1 MSFSIVQSRAIA
13 GLTLLP
19 VSVETDL
26 SNGLPHFSIVGLP
39 DTAVREAKERVRSA
53 ILNSGFEF
61 PSRRITVNLAPADLP
76 KDSGR
81 FDLAIAIGIL
91 VASGQIDSAQLPL
104 RLQSL
109 TFVGELSLTG
119 SLLPIRGAFA
129 MAAGF
134 LNEPSTASMLVLP
147 LANQQETSAIGSERL
162 AFASSLREVA
172 AHLIGQTPLIG
183 CKPMPAGTIAAGPAM
198 DWSEIRGQS
207 SAKRAAIIAAAGAHN
222 LLMLGPPGVGKSM
235 IAARIA
241 ALLPALSHA
250 QACELAAIQSL
261 LGAIDLQRWQRPP
274 YRSPHHS
281 ASSRALIG
289 GGQPVRPGEIS
300 LAHHGVLFLDELPE
314 FPRDALESLREP
326 LERHEVEIARVR
338 DRVCFPANFMLIA
351 AMNPCPCGYFG
362 VRHTRKICRC
372 SPDRILRYRARLS
385 GPLMDRFDMAVAME
399 VPTAQ
404 QLAGLDAMPTQGSNV
419 ETLRDHVVQARRRQL
434 GRQSCLNSRLSVQ
447 ALQIQAECDPQ
458 AKQLLMQAASRWGW
472 SARSWHRLIRVARTI
487 ADVDGGDQIR
497 VPQIAEAIELRRAV
511 DVAAE
516 AQDFEPARSVQL
528 PATTPS

>member
-13 GLTLLP
+13 ALTPLP

-26 SNGLPHFSIVGLP
+26 SNGLPQFSIVGLP

-91 VASGQIDSAQLPL
+91 TASSQIQSAHLPQ
-104 RLQSL
+104 RLASL
-109 TFVGELSLTG
+109 IFVGELSLTG

-134 LNEPSTASMLVLP
+134 LQEPSAESELVLP
-147 LANQQETSAIGSERL
+147 LANQKEISAIGSKRL

-172 AHLIGQTPLIG
+172 AHLVSQAPLIG
-183 CKPMPAGTIAAGPAM
+183 CKPMPADSVAAGPAM

-207 SAKRAAIIAAAGAHN
+207 AAKRAAIIAAAGGHN
-222 LLMLGPPGVGKSM
+222 LLMFGPPGVGKSM

-241 ALLPALSHA
+241 ALLPSLSHA

-261 LGAIDLQRWQRPP
+261 LGAIDLQRWQHPP

-289 GGQPVRPGEIS
+289 GGQPLRPGEIS

-338 DRVCFPANFMLIA
+338 DRICFPANFMLIA

-362 VRHTRKICRC
+362 VRHARKICRC
-372 SPDRILRYRARLS
+372 SPDRILRYRSRLS
-385 GPLMDRFDMAVAME
+385 GPLMDRFDK
-399 VPTAQ
+399 
-404 QLAGLDAMPTQGSNV
+404 
-419 ETLRDHVVQARRRQL
+419 ARSRQL
-434 GRQSCLNSRLSVQ
+434 RRQSCLNSRLGVQ

-458 AKQLLMQAASRWGW
+458 AKQLLMQAAGRWGW

-487 ADVDGGDQIR
+487 ADYDGEDRIK

-511 DVAAE
+511 DVVAE
-516 AQDFEPARSVQL
+516 PQDFEPARSAQL
-528 PATTPS
+528 PA

>member
-13 GLTLLP
+13 ALTPLP

-26 SNGLPHFSIVGLP
+26 SNGLPQFSIVGLP

-91 VASGQIDSAQLPL
+91 IASGQIQSAYLSSRLSQLI
-104 RLQSL
+104 
-109 TFVGELSLTG
+109 FVGELSLTG
-119 SLLPIRGAFA
+119 GLLPIRGAFA

-134 LNEPSTASMLVLP
+134 LHEPSAESRLILP
-147 LANQQETSAIGSERL
+147 LANQTEISAIGSVRL

-172 AHLIGQTPLIG
+172 AHLVLQTLLMG
-183 CKPMPAGTIAAGPAM
+183 CKPMPAESAATGPAM

-207 SAKRAAIIAAAGAHN
+207 LAKRAAIIAAAGAHN
-222 LLMLGPPGVGKSM
+222 LLMMGPPGVGKSM

-241 ALLPALSHA
+241 ALLPGLSHA

-289 GGQPVRPGEIS
+289 GGQPLRPGEIS

-326 LERHEVEIARVR
+326 LERHAVEIARVR

-362 VRHTRKICRC
+362 VRHAKKICRC
-372 SPDRILRYRARLS
+372 SPDRILRYRSRLS
-385 GPLMDRFDMAVAME
+385 GPLMDRFDMAVTME
-399 VPTAQ
+399 SPTAQ
-404 QLAGLDAMPTQGSNV
+404 QLAGLDATPTQESSS
-419 ETLRDHVVQARRRQL
+419 ETLRDRVEQARSWQLRRQA
-434 GRQSCLNSRLSVQ
+434 CLNSRLGVQ

-458 AKQLLMQAASRWGW
+458 AKQLLMQAAARWGW
-472 SARSWHRLIRVARTI
+472 SARSWHRVIRVARTI
-487 ADVDGGDQIR
+487 ADIDGEDQIKI
-497 VPQIAEAIELRRAV
+497 PQIAEAIELRRAA
-511 DVAAE
+511 DVVAE
-516 AQDFEPARSVQL
+516 AQDFEPARSAQL
-528 PATTPS
+528 PATTSS

>member
-1 MSFSIVQSRAIA
+1 
-13 GLTLLP
+13 P

-26 SNGLPHFSIVGLP
+26 SNGLPQFSIVGLP

-91 VASGQIDSAQLPL
+91 IASGQIQSAYLSSRLSQLI
-104 RLQSL
+104 
-109 TFVGELSLTG
+109 FVGELSLTG
-119 SLLPIRGAFA
+119 GLLPIRGAFA

-134 LNEPSTASMLVLP
+134 LHEPSAESRLILP
-147 LANQQETSAIGSERL
+147 LANQTEISAIGSVRL

-172 AHLIGQTPLIG
+172 AHLVLQTLLMG
-183 CKPMPAGTIAAGPAM
+183 CKPMPAESAATGPAM

-207 SAKRAAIIAAAGAHN
+207 LAKRAAIIAAAGAHN
-222 LLMLGPPGVGKSM
+222 LLMMGPPGVGKSM

-241 ALLPALSHA
+241 ALLPGLSHA

-289 GGQPVRPGEIS
+289 GGQPLRPGEIS

-326 LERHEVEIARVR
+326 LERHAVEIARVR

-362 VRHTRKICRC
+362 VRHAKKICRC
-372 SPDRILRYRARLS
+372 SPDRILRYRSRLS
-385 GPLMDRFDMAVAME
+385 GPLMDRFDMAVTME
-399 VPTAQ
+399 SPTAQ
-404 QLAGLDAMPTQGSNV
+404 QLAGLDATPTQESSS
-419 ETLRDHVVQARRRQL
+419 ETLRDRVEQARSWQLRRQA
-434 GRQSCLNSRLSVQ
+434 CLNSRLGVQ

-458 AKQLLMQAASRWGW
+458 AKQLLMQAAARWGW
-472 SARSWHRLIRVARTI
+472 SARSWHRVIRVARTI
-487 ADVDGGDQIR
+487 ADIDGEDQIKI
-497 VPQIAEAIELRRAV
+497 PQIAEAIELRRAA
-511 DVAAE
+511 DVVAE
-516 AQDFEPARSVQL
+516 AQDFEPARSTQQ
-528 PATTPS
+528 PA

>member
-1 MSFSIVQSRAIA
+1 
-13 GLTLLP
+13 LP
-19 VSVETDL
+19 Q
-26 SNGLPHFSIVGLP
+26 FSIVGLP

-91 VASGQIDSAQLPL
+91 IASGQIQSAYLSSRLSQLI
-104 RLQSL
+104 
-109 TFVGELSLTG
+109 FVGELSLTG
-119 SLLPIRGAFA
+119 GLLPIRGAFA

-134 LNEPSTASMLVLP
+134 LHEPSAESRLILP
-147 LANQQETSAIGSERL
+147 LANQTEISAIGSVRL

-172 AHLIGQTPLIG
+172 AHLVLQTLLMG
-183 CKPMPAGTIAAGPAM
+183 CKPMPAESAATGPAM

-207 SAKRAAIIAAAGAHN
+207 LAKRAAIIAAAGAHN
-222 LLMLGPPGVGKSM
+222 LLMMGPPGVGKSM

-241 ALLPALSHA
+241 ALLPGLSHA

-289 GGQPVRPGEIS
+289 GGQPLRPGEIS

-326 LERHEVEIARVR
+326 LERHAVEIARVR

-362 VRHTRKICRC
+362 VRHAKKICRC
-372 SPDRILRYRARLS
+372 SPDRILRYRSRLS
-385 GPLMDRFDMAVAME
+385 GPLMDRFDMAVTME
-399 VPTAQ
+399 SPTAQ
-404 QLAGLDAMPTQGSNV
+404 QLAGLDATPTQESSS
-419 ETLRDHVVQARRRQL
+419 ETLRDRVEQARSWQLRRQA
-434 GRQSCLNSRLSVQ
+434 CLNSRLGVQ

-458 AKQLLMQAASRWGW
+458 AKQLLMQAAARWGW
-472 SARSWHRLIRVARTI
+472 SARSWHRVIRVARTI
-487 ADVDGGDQIR
+487 ADIDGEDQIKI
-497 VPQIAEAIELRRAV
+497 PQIAEAIELRRAA
-511 DVAAE
+511 DVVAE
-516 AQDFEPARSVQL
+516 AQDFEPARSTQQ
-528 PATTPS
+528 PA

>member
-1 MSFSIVQSRAIA
+1 MAQMSFSIVQSRAIA
-13 GLTLLP
+13 ALTPLP

-26 SNGLPHFSIVGLP
+26 SNGLPQFSIVGLP

-53 ILNSGFEF
+53 ILNSDFEF

-91 VASGQIDSAQLPL
+91 TASSQIQSAHLPQ
-104 RLQSL
+104 RLASL
-109 TFVGELSLTG
+109 IFVGELSLTG

-134 LNEPSTASMLVLP
+134 LQEPSAESELVLP
-147 LANQQETSAIGSERL
+147 LANQKEISAIGSKRL

-172 AHLIGQTPLIG
+172 AHLVSQAPLIG
-183 CKPMPAGTIAAGPAM
+183 CKPMPADSAAAGPAM

-207 SAKRAAIIAAAGAHN
+207 AAKRAAIIAAAGGHN
-222 LLMLGPPGVGKSM
+222 LLMFGPPGVGKSM

-241 ALLPALSHA
+241 ALLPSLSHA

-289 GGQPVRPGEIS
+289 GGQPLRPGEIS

-362 VRHTRKICRC
+362 VRHARKICRC
-372 SPDRILRYRARLS
+372 SPDRILRYRSRLS
-385 GPLMDRFDMAVAME
+385 GPLMDRFDMAVGME
-399 VPTAQ
+399 APTAQ
-404 QLAGLDAMPTQGSNV
+404 QLAGPEAMPTPELTSQ
-419 ETLRDHVVQARRRQL
+419 TLRDQVAQARSRQL
-434 GRQSCLNSRLSVQ
+434 GRQSCLNSRLGVQ
-447 ALQIQAECDPQ
+447 ALQMQAECDPQ
-458 AKQLLMQAASRWGW
+458 AKQLLMQAAGRWGW

-487 ADVDGGDQIR
+487 ADYDGEDQIK

-511 DVAAE
+511 DVVAE
-516 AQDFEPARSVQL
+516 PEDFEPARSAQL
-528 PATTPS
+528 PA

>member
-1 MSFSIVQSRAIA
+1 MSFSVVQSRAIA
-13 GLTLLP
+13 ALTPLP

-26 SNGLPHFSIVGLP
+26 SNGLPQFSIVGLP

-91 VASGQIDSAQLPL
+91 IASDQIRSADLL
-104 RLQSL
+104 RLLSKL
-109 TFVGELSLTG
+109 IFVGELSLTG

-134 LNEPSTASMLVLP
+134 LHEQSIERSLILP
-147 LANQQETSAIGSERL
+147 LANQKEVSVIGSNRL
-162 AFASSLREVA
+162 RFASSLRETA
-172 AHLIGQTPLIG
+172 GCLATGAQLTGCDQAPLPP
-183 CKPMPAGTIAAGPAM
+183 KAMMPTT

-207 SAKRAAIIAAAGAHN
+207 AAKRAAIIAAAGQHN

-235 IAARIA
+235 IAARVA
-241 ALLPALSHA
+241 ALLPSLSHT

-261 LGAIDLQRWQRPP
+261 IGAIDLDGWRRPP

-338 DRVCFPANFMLIA
+338 DRVSFPASFMLIA

-362 VRHTRKICRC
+362 VRNAKKLCRC
-372 SPDRILRYRARLS
+372 SPDRILRYRSRLS

-399 VPTAQ
+399 SPTSQ
-404 QLAGLDAMPTQGSNV
+404 QLAELDTSIPSELNS
-419 ETLRDHVVQARRRQL
+419 HVLMDQVSQVRSLQL
-434 GRQSCLNSRLSVQ
+434 ARQSCLNSHLGVRE
-447 ALQIQAECDPQ
+447 LQIHADCDSQ
-458 AKQLLMQAASRWGW
+458 AKQLLMQAAGRWGW

-487 ADVDGGDQIR
+487 ADVDGEDQIR
-497 VPQIAEAIELRRAV
+497 VPQIAEAIELRRAI
-511 DVAAE
+511 DAAAE
-516 AQDFEPARSVQL
+516 VQDFEQARSAPP
-528 PATTPS
+528 PA

>member
-13 GLTLLP
+13 ALTPLP

-26 SNGLPHFSIVGLP
+26 SNGLPQFSIVGLP

-91 VASGQIDSAQLPL
+91 IASGQIQSAYLSSRLSQLI
-104 RLQSL
+104 
-109 TFVGELSLTG
+109 FVGELSLTG
-119 SLLPIRGAFA
+119 GLLPIRGAFA

-134 LNEPSTASMLVLP
+134 LHEPSAESRLILP
-147 LANQQETSAIGSERL
+147 LANQTEISAIGSVRL

-172 AHLIGQTPLIG
+172 AHLVLQTLLMG
-183 CKPMPAGTIAAGPAM
+183 CKPMPAESAATGPAT

-207 SAKRAAIIAAAGAHN
+207 LAKRAAIIAAAGAHN
-222 LLMLGPPGVGKSM
+222 LLMMGPPGVGKSM

-241 ALLPALSHA
+241 ALLPGLSHA

-289 GGQPVRPGEIS
+289 GGQPLRPGEIS

-326 LERHEVEIARVR
+326 LERHAVEIARVR

-362 VRHTRKICRC
+362 VRHAKKICRC
-372 SPDRILRYRARLS
+372 SPDRILRYRSRLS
-385 GPLMDRFDMAVAME
+385 GPLMDRFDMAVTME
-399 VPTAQ
+399 SPTAQ
-404 QLAGLDAMPTQGSNV
+404 QLAGLDATPTQESSS
-419 ETLRDHVVQARRRQL
+419 ETLRDRVEQARSWQLRRQA
-434 GRQSCLNSRLSVQ
+434 CLNSRLGVQ

-458 AKQLLMQAASRWGW
+458 AKQLLMQAAARWGW
-472 SARSWHRLIRVARTI
+472 SARSWHRVIRVARTI
-487 ADVDGGDQIR
+487 ADIDGEDQIKI
-497 VPQIAEAIELRRAV
+497 PQIAEAIELRRAA
-511 DVAAE
+511 DVVAE
-516 AQDFEPARSVQL
+516 AQDFEPARSTQQ
-528 PATTPS
+528 PA

>member
-13 GLTLLP
+13 ALTPLP

-26 SNGLPHFSIVGLP
+26 SNGLPQFSIVGLP

-91 VASGQIDSAQLPL
+91 IASGQIDSAQLPL

-109 TFVGELSLTG
+109 IFVGELSLTG

-134 LNEPSTASMLVLP
+134 LHEPSTASMLVLP

-162 AFASSLREVA
+162 AFASRLCEVA
-172 AHLIGQTPLIG
+172 AHLTGQTPLIG
-183 CKPMPAGTIAAGPAM
+183 CKPMPAGPIAAGSAM

-338 DRVCFPANFMLIA
+338 DRVCFPANFMLVA

-362 VRHTRKICRC
+362 VRHARKICRC
-372 SPDRILRYRARLS
+372 SPDRILRYRGRLS

-404 QLAGLDAMPTQGSNV
+404 QLAGPDAMPTQGSNV
-419 ETLRDHVVQARRRQL
+419 ETLRDRVAQARRRQL
-434 GRQSCLNSRLSVQ
+434 GRQSCLNSRLGVQ

-487 ADVDGGDQIR
+487 ADVDGEDQIR
-497 VPQIAEAIELRRAV
+497 APQIAEAIELRRAV
-511 DVAAE
+511 DGVAE